1 MFGTVVSVLFRSVL
15 DEVCADLPTHEAE
28 KNALVVSKP
37 PDGTPKRPLDADNLS
52 AVGRKAPLP
61 APSMWN

>member
-1 MFGTVVSVLFRSVL
+1 MFGTVVGALFRSVL
-15 DEVCADLPTHEAE
+15 DEVCADLPADEVG

-37 PDGTPKRPLDADNLS
+37 PDSTPKLDADNLR
-52 AVGRKAPLP
+52 AVGRQAPLP